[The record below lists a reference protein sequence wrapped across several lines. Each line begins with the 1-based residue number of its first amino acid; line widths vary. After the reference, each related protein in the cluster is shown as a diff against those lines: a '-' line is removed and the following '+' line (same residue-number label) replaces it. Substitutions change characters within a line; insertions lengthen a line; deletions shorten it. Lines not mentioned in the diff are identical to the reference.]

1 MIRPDEAEGGDVT
14 VGWTDPLAKE
24 GIDAGLAR
32 TLLEAEG
39 RVSTC
44 EMALRVSWAM
54 GRKWAV
60 PAVSRTIV
68 EGRW

>member
-32 TLLEAEG
+32 TLLEAVIDG
-39 RVSTC
+39 RGGASVD
-44 EMALRVSWAM
+44 M
-54 GRKWAV
+54 
-60 PAVSRTIV
+60 
-68 EGRW
+68 